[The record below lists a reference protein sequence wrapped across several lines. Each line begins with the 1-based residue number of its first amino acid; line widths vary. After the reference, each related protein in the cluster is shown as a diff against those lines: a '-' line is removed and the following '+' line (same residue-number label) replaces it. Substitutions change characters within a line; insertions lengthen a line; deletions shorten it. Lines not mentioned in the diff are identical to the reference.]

1 MNSIFCI
8 GKNDLHKSVIFFF
21 LQPISY
27 LNIGFFNVNAK
38 NWNMTK
44 HFPQEL
50 NMNFL
55 HKYDM

>member
-1 MNSIFCI
+1 M
-8 GKNDLHKSVIFFF
+8 
-21 LQPISY
+21 Q
-27 LNIGFFNVNAK
+27 K

-55 HKYDM
+55 HKYDMTYVEFV

>member
-1 MNSIFCI
+1 MIYTSQW
-8 GKNDLHKSVIFFF
+8 FFF

-44 HFPQEL
+44 KIPQEL